1 MSEPKYI
8 IANIKLPIQIEDG
21 KIIQT
26 MSNNISIDFENCD
39 KLPAISNNTINYEVI
54 KNKLY
59 EHLSSDRA
67 KIEKP
72 VDTKEIEKLFISMD
86 ELRNKTRSHRR
97 NTSFKNKL
105 NNRNRFTSKNYSSN
119 SNKDVDS
126 SQQPK
131 VQGQE

>member
-39 KLPAISNNTINYEVI
+39 KLPAISNNTINYEII

-67 KIEKP
+67 KIEKEG
-72 VDTKEIEKLFISMD
+72 EIEKLFISMD

-97 NTSFKNKL
+97 NTSFKNKP

-126 SQQPK
+126 SQQPM